1 MEMYFTEKWRRRS
14 ESSLYGSYQD
24 SIIGFSDFQNWYQT
38 LSPDKCEVNRDFEY

>member
-24 SIIGFSDFQNWYQT
+24 SIIGFSDFSELVSNLIT
-38 LSPDKCEVNRDFEY
+38 R